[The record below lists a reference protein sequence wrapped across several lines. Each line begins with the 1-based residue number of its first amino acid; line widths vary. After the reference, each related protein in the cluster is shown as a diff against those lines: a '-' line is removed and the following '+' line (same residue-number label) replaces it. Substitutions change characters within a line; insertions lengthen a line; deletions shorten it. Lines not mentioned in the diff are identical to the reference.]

1 MGNLRYIEGSVKD
14 FIEDLSS
21 GRSVPGGGS
30 VIALTILQ
38 GLSLILMVGKISLRK
53 KEFKSEKDLE
63 AVIEE
68 GELLKD
74 LILEKV
80 DQDVEIFRGVLS
92 LRGREG
98 FKEELRRSA
107 IFSYMFLEDG
117 LKVLKMG
124 KKVSEVSRNE
134 GVLSDLAIGMI
145 LADSGM
151 ESALFNI
158 KANLKM
164 IYGGYG
170 LEDGMDGME
179 DEIMEDLRMTDKLL
193 EERKKIKG
201 EILGGLNEHFG
212 IQD

>member
-1 MGNLRYIEGSVKD
+1 MRYIEGSVKD

-38 GLSLILMVGKISLRK
+38 GLSLILMVGRISLRK
-53 KEFKSEKDLE
+53 KEFGSQKDLE
-63 AVIEE
+63 DVIEE
-68 GELLKD
+68 GELLKG

-80 DQDVEIFRGVLS
+80 DEDVEIFGGVLKS
-92 LRGREG
+92 RGREG

-107 IFSYMFLEDG
+107 IFSYMYLEDG

-151 ESALFNI
+151 ESALFNMR
-158 KANLKM
+158 ANLKM
-164 IYGGYG
+164 LDGGMG
-170 LEDGMDGME
+170 RGMEDGTEDGMGG
-179 DEIMEDLRMTDKLL
+179 LRKTWELL
-193 EERKKIKG
+193 EERKKIK
-201 EILGGLNEHFG
+201 EEVLGVLNEYFG
-212 IQD
+212 ILDYFR